1 MGLTAEVAR
10 FVSALRFSDVPEA
23 VVAVAEDHLVD
34 SWGVMLAGCQ
44 EESARM
50 ARDVLEGG
58 DGPSTLVGLPMATTS
73 TVAALLNGLAGHAL
87 DYDDTQL
94 STSEGSVYG
103 LLTHPS
109 VPVTAALGALVGLVD
124 VTGEEFITA
133 YVAGVEVAC
142 RVADAIDRRHYQDGF
157 HSTGTIGTI
166 GAAAGCARLLGLDP
180 DATAVALGIAASLG
194 SGLRENFGTMTKPL
208 HSGRAAYNGVLASQ
222 LARRGFTASPDI
234 LEARRGFF
242 RAAGG
247 GFDAEKIEGRLGK
260 PFFLEDPG
268 VSIKPYPSGSLS
280 HPAQD
285 LILAM
290 VQEHDIRPQQVRR
303 IVVGTNSN
311 VLNALIYHRPK
322 TGLEGKFS
330 LEYCMATG
338 VVRRHAGLGD
348 FTDSAVLD
356 PLIQAFIP
364 KVEVVVDA
372 ELEAQ
377 GFRHVRTRVTVEAD
391 DGASSSR
398 LSEWARGYPQNPLS
412 RAELDRKFLDCAAQS
427 LTAGEA
433 ASALDAARRVAG
445 ATSVGDL
452 LSALRPTPA
461 ASPRPQALTSSA
473 GAS

>member
-1 MGLTAEVAR
+1 MGLTAAVAR
-10 FVSALRFSDVPEA
+10 FVSSLRFADLPA
-23 VVAVAEDHLVD
+23 RVVSVAEDHLVD
-34 SWGVMLAGCQ
+34 SWGVMLAGSQ
-44 EESARM
+44 EEAAGILRE
-50 ARDVLEGG
+50 VLQGP
-58 DGPSTLVGLPMATTS
+58 DGPAGLVGLRAATTAPA
-73 TVAALLNGLAGHAL
+73 AALLNGLAGHAL

-94 STSEGSVYG
+94 ATSEGSVYG

-109 VPVTAALGALVGLVD
+109 VPVTAALGALAGTAD

-180 DATAVALGIAASLG
+180 TATAVAIGIAASLG

-208 HSGRAAYNGVLASQ
+208 HSGRAAHNGVLAAQ
-222 LARRGFTASPDI
+222 LAGRGFTASPDI

-242 RAAGG
+242 SAAGG
-247 GFDAEKIEGRLGK
+247 GFDPEKIEERLGQ
-260 PFFLEDPG
+260 PFFLLEPG

-285 LILAM
+285 LILEM
-290 VQEHDIRPQQVRR
+290 VRQDDLGPDQVSRV
-303 IVVGTNSN
+303 VVGTNSN
-311 VLNALIYHRPK
+311 VLNALIHHRPR

-338 VVRRHAGLGD
+338 VVRRHAGLAD
-348 FTDSAVLD
+348 FSDAAVLD
-356 PLIQAFIP
+356 PQIQAFIP
-364 KVEVVVDA
+364 KVEVVVDE

-377 GFRHVRTRVTVEAD
+377 GFRHVRTRVTVERT
-391 DGASSSR
+391 DGSSR
-398 LSEWARGYPQNPLS
+398 SELSEWARGYPQNPLS
-412 RAELDRKFLDCAAQS
+412 RADLDQKFLDCAARA
-427 LTAGEA
+427 LNPGEA
-433 ASALDAARRVAG
+433 AAALRAVRQVAG
-445 ATSVGDL
+445 ATSVGAML
-452 LSALRPTPA
+452 LALQPSPPGRQQRA
-461 ASPRPQALTSSA
+461 AVASSA

>member
-10 FVSALRFSDVPEA
+10 FVSALRFSDVPAEA
-23 VVAVAEDHLVD
+23 VAVAEDHLVD

-58 DGPSTLVGLPMATTS
+58 QGPATLVGLPVAMTA

-109 VPVTAALGALVGLVD
+109 VPVTAALGALVGLAD
-124 VTGEEFITA
+124 VTGEAFITA

-142 RVADAIDRRHYQDGF
+142 RIADAIDRRHYQDGF

-166 GAAAGCARLLGLDP
+166 GAAAGCARLLGLGP
-180 DATAVALGIAASLG
+180 DTTAVALGIAASLG

-208 HSGRAAYNGVLASQ
+208 HSGRAAYNGVLAAQ

-234 LEARRGFF
+234 LEAPRGFF

-247 GFDAEKIEGRLGK
+247 GFDTAKIASRLGQ
-260 PFFLEDPG
+260 PFFLQDPG

-290 VQEHDIRPQQVRR
+290 VREHDIRPDEVRR
-303 IVVGTNSN
+303 VVVGTNSN
-311 VLNALIYHRPK
+311 VLNALIYHRPT

-338 VVRRHAGLGD
+338 VVRRHADLAD

-356 PLIQAFIP
+356 PHIQAFLS

-377 GFRHVRTRVTVEAD
+377 GFRHVRTRVTVERN
-391 DGASSSR
+391 DGTSESR

-412 RAELDRKFLDCAAQS
+412 RAELDRKFLDCADQS
-427 LTAGEA
+427 LSAGEA
-433 ASALDAARRVAG
+433 ASALDAVRRVVDA
-445 ATSVGDL
+445 ASVGAL
-452 LSALRPTPA
+452 LSALRPAPPDSTRTPA
-461 ASPRPQALTSSA
+461 TISKA

>member
-1 MGLTAEVAR
+1 MGLTAAVAR
-10 FVSALRFSDVPEA
+10 FVSNLGIGDLPDAL
-23 VVAVAEDHLVD
+23 VAVAEDHLVD
-34 SWGVMLAGCQ
+34 SWGVMLAGSQ
-44 EESARM
+44 EDSAGILRE
-50 ARDVLEGG
+50 AFQGPE
-58 DGPSTLVGLPMATTS
+58 GPSGLVGLRLATS
-73 TVAALLNGLAGHAL
+73 PPAAALLNGVAGHAL

-109 VPVTAALGALVGLVD
+109 VPVTAALGALAGGAD
-124 VTGEEFITA
+124 VTGEELVTA

-142 RVADAIDRRHYQDGF
+142 RVADAINPRHYQDGF

-166 GAAAGCARLLGLDP
+166 GAAAGCARLLRLNP
-180 DATAVALGIAASLG
+180 EATAVALGIAASLG

-208 HSGRAAYNGVLASQ
+208 HSGRAAHNGVLAAR
-222 LARRGFTASPDI
+222 LAASGFTASPDI

-247 GFDAEKIEGRLGK
+247 GFDPDKIEGRLGQ
-260 PFFLEDPG
+260 PFFLQEPG

-280 HPAQD
+280 YPAQD

-290 VQEHDIRPQQVRR
+290 VREHDLGPDQVRR
-303 IVVGTNSN
+303 VLVGTNSN
-311 VLNALIYHRPK
+311 VLNALIYHRPR

-338 VVRRHAGLGD
+338 VIRRRAGLLD
-348 FTDSAVLD
+348 FTDAAVLD
-356 PLIQAFIP
+356 PEIQAFIP
-364 KVEVVVDA
+364 KVEVVVDP

-377 GFRHVRTRVTVEAD
+377 GFRHVRTRVTVEGK
-391 DGASSSR
+391 DGSTRSE

-412 RAELDRKFLDCAAQS
+412 RAELDRKFLDCAAQA
-427 LTAGEA
+427 LTPGEA
-433 ASALDAARRVAG
+433 ASALRAVRQVVAAP
-445 ATSVGDL
+445 SVREV
-452 LSALRPTPA
+452 LSALQP
-461 ASPRPQALTSSA
+461 SPGERPQGAAVASGA